1 MNLGIE
7 LGNRKLSI
15 LLYADDIAL
24 VANSPEDLQ
33 TMLNKLHEWCKRWRV
48 LINTNKSKCL
58 HFRKNRTKETSF
70 NFTIGSNKLEKVDN
84 YKYLGVKLTH
94 TGNFTLNAE
103 NLGKAGGRALG
114 KIISTIHNNKDF
126 RFNAYEKLFYSCVI
140 PVLDYASSIWGF
152 KKFQSIDNI
161 QNRAIRYFMGV
172 HRFAP
177 TLAIY
182 GDTGWIPSQFRRWI
196 NMIRFWNRVLSF
208 DEERITKIVF
218 EFDYNRCRNNWC
230 CDLKEVF
237 HILELDNYFESKLMV
252 DIDLVQSKIHTYYSN
267 YWSNEI
273 LNISKLRTFVIFKTV
288 FGRENY
294 LFLDMPK
301 YLRST
306 LAQFRCGIIPIR
318 IETGRFQGEPIE
330 ERICVFCSNR
340 SVEDEFHFLLYCS
353 LYNDYRKKL
362 FENIG
367 LNQSEEI
374 SDDELL
380 RLLIVNYPR
389 QVAKHLYSSI
399 KRRQSIVFK

>member
-1 MNLGIE
+1 M
-7 LGNRKLSI
+7 
-15 LLYADDIAL
+15 
-24 VANSPEDLQ
+24 
-33 TMLNKLHEWCKRWRV
+33 
-48 LINTNKSKCL
+48 
-58 HFRKNRTKETSF
+58 
-70 NFTIGSNKLEKVDN
+70 
-84 YKYLGVKLTH
+84 
-94 TGNFTLNAE
+94 
-103 NLGKAGGRALG
+103 
-114 KIISTIHNNKDF
+114 
-126 RFNAYEKLFYSCVI
+126 I

-237 HILELDNYFESKLMV
+237 HILELNNYFESKLMV
-252 DIDLVQSKIHTYYSN
+252 DIDLVQSKTHTYYSN

-340 SVEDEFHFLLYCS
+340 SVEDEFHFLLHCS
-353 LYNDYRKKL
+353 LYNDYRKKT
-362 FENIG
+362 I
-367 LNQSEEI
+367 
-374 SDDELL
+374 
-380 RLLIVNYPR
+380 
-389 QVAKHLYSSI
+389 
-399 KRRQSIVFK
+399 

>member
-1 MNLGIE
+1 M
-7 LGNRKLSI
+7 
-15 LLYADDIAL
+15 
-24 VANSPEDLQ
+24 
-33 TMLNKLHEWCKRWRV
+33 
-48 LINTNKSKCL
+48 
-58 HFRKNRTKETSF
+58 
-70 NFTIGSNKLEKVDN
+70 
-84 YKYLGVKLTH
+84 
-94 TGNFTLNAE
+94 
-103 NLGKAGGRALG
+103 
-114 KIISTIHNNKDF
+114 
-126 RFNAYEKLFYSCVI
+126 I

-340 SVEDEFHFLLYCS
+340 SVEDEFHFLLHCS

-374 SDDELL
+374 SEDELL

-389 QVAKHLYSSI
+389 QVAKYLYSSI

>member
-1 MNLGIE
+1 MMLYKLLLNNIDGKLYKSVKNIYQSSESCVRINGKLTNWFDCKTGVKQGDNLSPTLFSIFINDLIQEINNMNLGIE

-237 HILELDNYFESKLMV
+237 
-252 DIDLVQSKIHTYYSN
+252 
-267 YWSNEI
+267 
-273 LNISKLRTFVIFKTV
+273 IF
-288 FGRENY
+288 
-294 LFLDMPK
+294 
-301 YLRST
+301 
-306 LAQFRCGIIPIR
+306 
-318 IETGRFQGEPIE
+318 
-330 ERICVFCSNR
+330 
-340 SVEDEFHFLLYCS
+340 
-353 LYNDYRKKL
+353 
-362 FENIG
+362 
-367 LNQSEEI
+367 
-374 SDDELL
+374 
-380 RLLIVNYPR
+380 
-389 QVAKHLYSSI
+389 
-399 KRRQSIVFK
+399 

>member
-1 MNLGIE
+1 
-7 LGNRKLSI
+7 
-15 LLYADDIAL
+15 
-24 VANSPEDLQ
+24 
-33 TMLNKLHEWCKRWRV
+33 
-48 LINTNKSKCL
+48 
-58 HFRKNRTKETSF
+58 
-70 NFTIGSNKLEKVDN
+70 
-84 YKYLGVKLTH
+84 
-94 TGNFTLNAE
+94 
-103 NLGKAGGRALG
+103 
-114 KIISTIHNNKDF
+114 
-126 RFNAYEKLFYSCVI
+126 
-140 PVLDYASSIWGF
+140 
-152 KKFQSIDNI
+152 
-161 QNRAIRYFMGV
+161 MGV

-340 SVEDEFHFLLYCS
+340 NVEDEFHFYYIVLCITIIVKKNYLKILVLISQKKFQMMNYYVCS
-353 LYNDYRKKL
+353 LSIILVRL
-362 FENIG
+362 PNIYTP
-367 LNQSEEI
+367 
-374 SDDELL
+374 LL
-380 RLLIVNYPR
+380 REDN
-389 QVAKHLYSSI
+389 QLYLSNEL
-399 KRRQSIVFK
+399 